1 MIQNLVTPYLA
12 SLPNPNT
19 WCTRKWDWVFD
30 IIGARIHPPQPPQ
43 IDLDGRNSAGS
54 IPQNLGI
61 EIDSESVQNRF
72 FTVKNRLPKMA
83 RKSRLS
89 IPRSLN
95 RPSSRTDPLS
105 LAGCLSGQKHRVLR
119 QAWQEL
125 SVKVILWVEWE
136 VAWIRIHWCA
146 G

>member
-54 IPQNLGI
+54 IPPKFGNRNWFRIG
-61 EIDSESVQNRF
+61 SESF
-72 FTVKNRLPKMA
+72 LYSKESIAKNGKKESIVDSQES
-83 RKSRLS
+83 KSTQL
-89 IPRSLN
+89 
-95 RPSSRTDPLS
+95 
-105 LAGCLSGQKHRVLR
+105 
-119 QAWQEL
+119 
-125 SVKVILWVEWE
+125 
-136 VAWIRIHWCA
+136 
-146 G
+146 